1 MLGAGAVGIFGAGVT
16 LSVVLTITGLE
27 FGIAF
32 LQAYVFTMLSCMY
45 LADCIHLH

>member
-1 MLGAGAVGIFGAGVT
+1 MLSAGTIGIFGAGIT
-16 LSVVLTITGLE
+16 LTVVLVITGLE

-45 LADCIHLH
+45 LNDCIALH